1 MLLDEIHEYNING
14 FYDRLL
20 CMSARPSIK
29 VGVVSP
35 MTHFYDDSNSVTI
48 PPSLLNQF
56 NKLGIPRPISREEL
70 KEAMDYYN
78 RICGNTD
85 FSMLRGEKK

>member
-1 MLLDEIHEYNING
+1 MIIDEMHEYNADG

-20 CMSARPSIK
+20 CMSAKPNIK
-29 VGVVSP
+29 VDVVSP
-35 MTHFYDDSNSVTI
+35 MTHFYDGSDSVTV
-48 PPSLLNQF
+48 PSSLLEQF
-56 NKLGIPRPISREEL
+56 NKLGMPRPISREEL

-85 FSMLRGEKK
+85 FSMLRGENK